1 MSQPHETVRIIA
13 DGRTPGSS
21 EDGLWT
27 PALNLRPHHLLVP
40 QVRAR
45 ILGQPIE
52 PNHMDKQ
59 FINENYYD
67 VRNYVIDTF
76 GIGVPAESVYGET
89 ADAVSNLADND
100 ILSLDINKDK
110 ICGSCNIGKHCG
122 ATNFTLYGRN
132 YSRFAR
138 EQESI
143 DAILNNL
150 LACGFEEGSDFIF
163 GVSTTEL
170 LDYGG
175 ENLYEATSDPVPVRI
190 DFRSMLIKM
199 AAVRTILQNWNQTV
213 QT

>member
-1 MSQPHETVRIIA
+1 MSQLHEADQIYVDVRMQS
-13 DGRTPGSS
+13 GP
-21 EDGLWT
+21 EDIFWT
-27 PALNLRPHHLLVP
+27 PALSLRPHHLLVP

-45 ILGQPIE
+45 ILGQPVE
-52 PNHMDKQ
+52 SNHRDRE

-76 GIGVPAESVYGET
+76 GIGVPAEIVYGET
-89 ADAVSNLADND
+89 ADDISNLGDND

-132 YSRFAR
+132 YSRLAR

-143 DAILNNL
+143 EAILNNL
-150 LACGFEEGSDFIF
+150 LACGFEEGLDFIF
-163 GVSTTEL
+163 GESTTEL

-175 ENLYEATSDPVPVRI
+175 ENLYEAISDPVPVRV
-190 DFRSMLIKM
+190 DFRSMLVKM

-213 QT
+213 KT